1 VPVPALNP
9 TNLVICGKDPR
20 VVFVGTLGTFH
31 CWSDNSHLP
40 AVVVEEERKKR
51 GFDSQLVLHKLRL
64 TQDKGLVA
72 ELKTTHRLVL

>member
-1 VPVPALNP
+1 MAVRVLEKQDLLELEGSLLSQEVPVPALNP

-51 GFDSQLVLHKLRL
+51 GFDS
-64 TQDKGLVA
+64 
-72 ELKTTHRLVL
+72 